1 MLGLSLSLSLSLT
14 ILGPFVRTPDIELTA
29 HERNH
34 LAQIKFGHVTN
45 SEIRAS
51 IMPMVA
57 LLSSLQRRDVIPE
70 ARMLYFTDPERNPG
84 GRGRSRQDVFEGNGT
99 AGIEIQ
105 AHPSFLQYLEYF
117 VFGPNLPRYVID
129 QFKETMSFSGYLTH
143 GDIDDLVPVA
153 RAYVHR
159 VGVSPHDAAAEFHKL
174 ALECGAIA
182 SAAEALWRQV
192 KSVRLR
198 R

>member
-1 MLGLSLSLSLSLT
+1 MLGLSLSLT
-14 ILGPFVRTPDIELTA
+14 IPGPFVRTPDIELTA
-29 HERNH
+29 SERDH
-34 LAQIKFGHVTN
+34 LAQIKFGQATHGV
-45 SEIRAS
+45 IRAS

-57 LLSSLQRRDVIPE
+57 LSSSLQQRGAIPDV
-70 ARMLYFTDPERNPG
+70 RTLYFTDPERNPG
-84 GRGRSRQDVFEGNGT
+84 GRGRSRNDVFEANGT
-99 AGIEIQ
+99 VGIEIQ

-117 VFGPNLPRYVID
+117 VFGPNLPKDIID
-129 QFKETMSFSGYLTH
+129 QFKETMAFSGYLTH

-159 VGVSPHDAAAEFHKL
+159 VGVNPHNAATEFHKL

-198 R
+198 